1 VLAAAPP
8 QPPLVC
14 TIQTVDSRWSGQ
26 PIPGIR
32 RLEQQQFLVRSGAKP
47 TIEPATV
54 IESRLTPLME
64 RFSSSGVEQTDRSQT
79 TYHWSYD
86 APLGRLQFVSGESS
100 EGFIQTA
107 SESTV
112 VVSGDLIIDERNG
125 FALNQQSRLSQIG
138 GTKTLSTLLGK
149 AHGSCR
155 EQR

>member
-1 VLAAAPP
+1 MLAAAPP

-14 TIQTVDSRWSGQ
+14 IIQTVDSRWSGQ

-32 RLEQQQFLVRSGAKP
+32 RLEQQQFLVRRGAEP

-86 APLGRLQFVSGESS
+86 APLGRLQFISGESS
-100 EGFIQTA
+100 EGSIQPA
-107 SESTV
+107 RESTV
-112 VVSGDLIIDERNG
+112 VVSGDLIIDERNR
-125 FALNQQSRLSQIG
+125 FALSQQSRLTQVG
-138 GTKTLSTLLGK
+138 GTKTLSTLLET
-149 AHGSCR
+149 ARGSCHAKP
-155 EQR
+155 